1 MSYDKDLIAH
11 KLLRWEKAVAGY
23 KLPSWEN
30 IPDIGLYMD
39 QVLVLLSQYL
49 GLISPQDSKDGSED
63 DGGDARIFSAS
74 AVNNYVRLKIMPAP
88 VKRKYYRVHIAY
100 LIIIFTLKQ
109 AVSINIVKEMIP
121 NELPEEE
128 VRALYTD
135 YATKHHAATLLFTSI
150 VRECATD
157 VLNPE
162 KTGENLV
169 SSFVIQEALIA
180 GFSRVLTEKLVNLKN
195 RSKDDVLASETPLEA
210 EEKRA

>member
-1 MSYDKDLIAH
+1 MYDKELVAH
-11 KLLRWEKAVAGY
+11 KLLRWEKAVSGFR
-23 KLPSWEN
+23 LPSWEN

-39 QVLVLLSQYL
+39 QVIVLLSQYL
-49 GLISPQDSKDGSED
+49 GFITPEGEKETED
-63 DGGDARIFSAS
+63 GDAKIFSAA

-100 LIIIFTLKQ
+100 LIMIFTLKQ
-109 AVSINIVKEMIP
+109 AVSINFVKEMLS
-121 NELPEEE
+121 NELPEESVQE
-128 VRALYTD
+128 IYSD
-135 YATKHHAATLLFTSI
+135 YVVKHHAATVLFTNI

-180 GFSRVLTEKLVNLKN
+180 GFSRVLTEKLISLKG
-195 RSKDDVLASETPLEA
+195 RSKDEVISREIP
-210 EEKRA
+210 R